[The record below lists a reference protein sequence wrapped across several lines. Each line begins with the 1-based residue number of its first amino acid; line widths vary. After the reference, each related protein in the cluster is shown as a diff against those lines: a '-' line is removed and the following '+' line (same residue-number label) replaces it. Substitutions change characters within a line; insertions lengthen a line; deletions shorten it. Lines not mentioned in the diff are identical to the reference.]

1 LLASARHPLRKAV
14 FAIALACS
22 TRLAGAAQQVP
33 GSTVPPAANLA
44 AEAVATRADAW
55 LRAYEKAGDFA
66 GVVLVAQADRV
77 LFEKA
82 YGDADPQVRSPNR
95 AETRF
100 RVASL
105 SKTFTAAAIEQLV
118 AQGKMRFSDLLSRY
132 IAGIPNGDAITIEQ
146 LLTHE

>member
-1 LLASARHPLRKAV
+1 MLASARHSLRKAV

-22 TRLAGAAQQVP
+22 ARLAGAAQQVP
-33 GSTVPPAANLA
+33 GSGVPRPANLE
-44 AEAVATRADAW
+44 AEAVSTRADAW

-66 GVVLVAQADRV
+66 GVVLVAQADRM

-100 RVASL
+100 RLARV
-105 SKTFTAAAIEQLV
+105 
-118 AQGKMRFSDLLSRY
+118 SR
-132 IAGIPNGDAITIEQ
+132 PRRSSSW
-146 LLTHE
+146 